1 MQDPVPGVWGVQGN
15 RASLRTGLGMQVGVA
30 WHRLLTGR
38 LDDQTKLAGPVIS
51 CEGTPFEGNAGGQW
65 RFNPHVQSYTLAM
78 DAVSP
83 HAPLPAF
90 TSPQLESIVSAGQRR
105 CLSGNQ
111 SLMRLRSGWGHLRPW
126 PSCKHQCRAGQ
137 IGGLHISLLGARDR
151 ATWS

>member
-1 MQDPVPGVWGVQGN
+1 MPGVRGVQEN

-83 HAPLPAF
+83 HAPQF
-90 TSPQLESIVSAGQRR
+90 
-105 CLSGNQ
+105 C
-111 SLMRLRSGWGHLRPW
+111 
-126 PSCKHQCRAGQ
+126 
-137 IGGLHISLLGARDR
+137 LHISAAWVNRLCGSAQMPLRQLDLDAPEIRLGAPPSL
-151 ATWS
+151 AHL